1 VSKPLRVGL
10 IGFGLAGQAFHAPV
24 IRSVAGMQL
33 ACVLERHGA
42 LAQQKYPDVRV
53 ARTLDELLQDEQI
66 RLWVVATPNSSH
78 FELARLCLLAGRDV
92 VVDKPLTVTSREAAD
107 LIELADQRQ
116 RLLSVY
122 HNRRWDGDF
131 LTVRKLVESG
141 VLGRVVECELHYDRF
156 RPQLKPNAWRERDEP
171 GSGVLFDLG
180 PHLLDQ
186 AFVLFGVPETITANV
201 FCQRDGAKVD
211 DAFDLRLDYPRLHVV
226 LHASMLACAPGPR
239 FLLHGT
245 RGSFVKYGS
254 DPQEAALRRGEVPG
268 GTGWGMEP
276 EEQWGTLYL
285 ADEDSPALRRVR
297 TEVGDYR
304 GFYENIRDAIV
315 KGAPLAVTPRE
326 ALRTVRALELAHQSN
341 TERRTVPWDSNR

>member
-42 LAQQKYPDVRV
+42 LAQQKYSDVRV

-66 RLWVVATPNSSH
+66 RLCVVATPNSSH

-141 VLGRVVECELHYDRF
+141 TLGRVVECDLHYDRF

-171 GSGVLFDLG
+171 GSGMVFDLG

-186 AFVLFGVPETITANV
+186 AFVLFGAPEAITASV
-201 FCQRDGAKVD
+201 SCQRDGAKVD

-245 RGSFVKYGS
+245 LGSFGKYGS

-268 GTGWGMEP
+268 GTGWGVEP

-285 ADEDSPALRRVR
+285 ANEDSPVTRRVR

-304 GFYENIRDAIV
+304 GFYENIRDTIV
-315 KGAPLAVTPRE
+315 KGAPLMVTPRE

-341 TERRTVPWDSNR
+341 RERRTVPWDSN